1 MRRLPPTLA
10 ALATIA
16 ALLAANCAEAL
27 PLGSR
32 RPPPWFRGWERS
44 VPFVASDYWW
54 WPRYYALAWGRAI
67 ATTTTE
73 LGDAAAQVSLFRF
86 SLPGAIGSGLGF
98 IELFPPPASELSE

>member
-54 WPRYYALAWGRAI
+54 WPRYYHGVPNSILISKPFASAQLVTALSNLLNTG
-67 ATTTTE
+67 T
-73 LGDAAAQVSLFRF
+73 
-86 SLPGAIGSGLGF
+86 
-98 IELFPPPASELSE
+98 PPRS

>member
-10 ALATIA
+10 VLATIA
-16 ALLAANCAEAL
+16 ALLAADGAEAL

-54 WPRYYALAWGRAI
+54 WPRYYC
-67 ATTTTE
+67 
-73 LGDAAAQVSLFRF
+73 LGM
-86 SLPGAIGSGLGF
+86 GACYRHYHYHYHYHHHHYRSDRLGF
-98 IELFPPPASELSE
+98 FR